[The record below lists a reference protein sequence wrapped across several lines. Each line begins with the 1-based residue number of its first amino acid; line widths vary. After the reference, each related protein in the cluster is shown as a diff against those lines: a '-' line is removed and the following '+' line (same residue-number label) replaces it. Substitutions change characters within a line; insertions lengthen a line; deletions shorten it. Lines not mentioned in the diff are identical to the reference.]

1 MYDLYVLGL
10 QNKTKTNNNIELDDA
25 ELSLRISRN
34 IPATGKHP
42 NNDHK
47 ASSVKQH
54 LKDEML
60 FPQYD
65 LRVSWLT
72 LGENE
77 VRKP

>member
-1 MYDLYVLGL
+1 MVYVGVGWHWVGAEVYDLYALGL
-10 QNKTKTNNNIELDDA
+10 QKKTKTKNNNIELDDA

-60 FPQYD
+60 F
-65 LRVSWLT
+65 S
-72 LGENE
+72 
-77 VRKP
+77 

>member
-1 MYDLYVLGL
+1 MYDLHALGL
-10 QNKTKTNNNIELDDA
+10 PKKTKTNNNIELDDA

-54 LKDEML
+54 LKDVV
-60 FPQYD
+60 F
-65 LRVSWLT
+65 VI
-72 LGENE
+72 
-77 VRKP
+77 

>member
-10 QNKTKTNNNIELDDA
+10 QNKTKTKNNIELDGA
-25 ELSLRISRN
+25 ELSLRVSRN
-34 IPATGKHP
+34 IPATGKQP
-42 NNDHK
+42 NHDHK

-60 FPQYD
+60 FSQYD
-65 LRVSWLT
+65 LRVSRLT
-72 LGENE
+72 LGGNE